1 MIDGQDPELSAKIVS
16 DDEVIAEVIKTEI
29 KMAARDAEWKKA
41 AEVLNIFSLIIY
53 ILVVVFTFC
62 LIFIDVRAH

>member
-62 LIFIDVRAH
+62 FIFIDVRAH